1 MIAWIAAIE
10 RRDGPT
16 CLILSR
22 QSLPH
27 FERQTQQLTDIRKG
41 GYVLADS
48 DDPAVTLLATGSEV
62 PLAMLARDALASE
75 GIGAR
80 VVSMPSCRVFDQQSS
95 DYQAAVLP
103 REAPVLAIEAG
114 VTHFWRA
121 YTGFDG
127 DVVGIDRFGESAPAA
142 HVAEEVG
149 LTVQTITARA
159 RLLAQRRARP

>member
-1 MIAWIAAIE
+1 
-10 RRDGPT
+10 
-16 CLILSR
+16 
-22 QSLPH
+22 
-27 FERQTQQLTDIRKG
+27 
-41 GYVLADS
+41 
-48 DDPAVTLLATGSEV
+48 
-62 PLAMLARDALASE
+62 
-75 GIGAR
+75 
-80 VVSMPSCRVFDQQSS
+80 MPSCRVFDQQSS
-95 DYQAAVLP
+95 DYQAVVLP
-103 REAPVLAIEAG
+103 REVPVLAIEAG